1 MADTRYPDSKTN
13 FTFTSV
19 LLESQR
25 LSSPVECKGIVTD
38 FDVYEHIDKPY
49 LTAKL
54 VLIDSEKL
62 IENVDFLGGEKFTI
76 SIKSLKPG
84 SRAIVNCFYVTDIP
98 TIEKINN
105 DVQVVE
111 FQLLEDLAYFSNV
124 QIISRTYSG
133 KISEILRKISRNYLQ
148 NKTIRTNNTDENN
161 IKVIIPNL
169 NPIETLIWLKRDAKT
184 SDGYPFF
191 LYSTL
196 AKNDLQFFDLGAMLI
211 TRPINYDV
219 PYRTHSAA
227 ANSNTEARNRNIIS
241 ANFSRTATL
250 FNLIA
255 NCVIGSQY
263 EYIDS
268 ANEKRNIFHFDVVK
282 DLFKPLI
289 NTSTLKPSQNNPPVS
304 PRYTY
309 ENTPFNELNSS
320 YVSKIGGGYNY
331 RTSDNTNY
339 ILGYGEEKTLAGY
352 KAKVISKAMDKIIRS
367 EPLKITVD
375 GSHFIDGDK
384 HSTIGNL
391 LNIEIPATK
400 PEAIGS
406 NVDQKKSGEYLMFA
420 ARHSFKKEKYDLS
433 LTCVKLGRRRG

>member
-1 MADTRYPDSKTN
+1 
-13 FTFTSV
+13 
-19 LLESQR
+19 
-25 LSSPVECKGIVTD
+25 
-38 FDVYEHIDKPY
+38 
-49 LTAKL
+49 
-54 VLIDSEKL
+54 
-62 IENVDFLGGEKFTI
+62 
-76 SIKSLKPG
+76 
-84 SRAIVNCFYVTDIP
+84 
-98 TIEKINN
+98 
-105 DVQVVE
+105 
-111 FQLLEDLAYFSNV
+111 
-124 QIISRTYSG
+124 
-133 KISEILRKISRNYLQ
+133 
-148 NKTIRTNNTDENN
+148 
-161 IKVIIPNL
+161 
-169 NPIETLIWLKRDAKT
+169 
-184 SDGYPFF
+184 
-191 LYSTL
+191 
-196 AKNDLQFFDLGAMLI
+196 MLI

-241 ANFSRTATL
+241 ANFSSTATL

-255 NCVIGSQY
+255 NSVIGSQY

-367 EPLKITVD
+367 EPLTITVD